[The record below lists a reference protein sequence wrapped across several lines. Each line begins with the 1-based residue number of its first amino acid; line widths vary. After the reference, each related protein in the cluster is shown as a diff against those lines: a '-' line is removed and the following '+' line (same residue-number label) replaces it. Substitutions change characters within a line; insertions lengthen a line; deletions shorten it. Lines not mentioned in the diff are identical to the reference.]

1 MGFSRSVCDITK
13 KGKPIKCHFVG
24 KWSNITEDR
33 FKDVINKQNLKECV
47 FAHGAKYDNEKDAF
61 LQKADIFVFLPIT
74 IMNVSHWCYWK
85 PWNKASP
92 ASAQTREE
100 YLVS

>member
-74 IMNVSHWCYWK
+74 IMNVSHWCY
-85 PWNKASP
+85 
-92 ASAQTREE
+92 
-100 YLVS
+100 

>member
-1 MGFSRSVCDITK
+1 MPFCR
-13 KGKPIKCHFVG
+13 

-74 IMNVSHWCYWK
+74 IMNVSHWCY
-85 PWNKASP
+85 
-92 ASAQTREE
+92 
-100 YLVS
+100 